1 LVITQILRGTF
12 DFSKSPESSDL
23 TQQYL
28 NNAIRAIERS
38 ARSGI
43 PQSPLL
49 EAAWQAIE
57 GATPGKGTTLE
68 QMRRQVAAKVE
79 RYIEQSHRSAQIVNI
94 GEQMNTTIRIGEVSV
109 TGDFSFVTARNIQ
122 DSFNKSS
129 STVGNTQLKQTLQ
142 ALTAEVGRLAA
153 KLSKDEAEKVSQDLQ
168 TLTSEAT
175 SKSPRR
181 KWYELSAEGLIE
193 AAKTVAEMA
202 EPVSTAVKA
211 VLALLTV

>member
-1 LVITQILRGTF
+1 
-12 DFSKSPESSDL
+12 
-23 TQQYL
+23 
-28 NNAIRAIERS
+28 
-38 ARSGI
+38 
-43 PQSPLL
+43 
-49 EAAWQAIE
+49 
-57 GATPGKGTTLE
+57 
-68 QMRRQVAAKVE
+68 
-79 RYIEQSHRSAQIVNI
+79 
-94 GEQMNTTIRIGEVSV
+94 MNTTIRIGEVSV